1 MSTTADTAPDEALEL
16 EFSDR
21 PVPPDQRMRR
31 MPLTMAWWSVC
42 SAMFYLVVSAT
53 LALAYGSVNAIIG
66 LVLSVAAYAAVNA
79 VLVRHA
85 IRTGLSVSLF
95 SRILLGRTG
104 AAIATLIFFATAI
117 YYAVFEGSVIALAL
131 HSYAGIGYPLAALI
145 VVIYSV
151 VLIFGSIQNWL
162 DKLNGVLLPFY
173 LIGLLAAVVLAV
185 AEYGYSDAW
194 LNLGPEGGARPGGWW
209 DCFVAFMGVWILMM
223 FTYDYARFGRAE
235 DADYHARVNFG
246 APFYLVAFL
255 LNGLVG
261 IFLAASLPTEGGVTE
276 VSVVL
281 ALIQL
286 MGLAGL
292 GFVWISQTRINTAN
306 YYLAAVNMESFAQT
320 VFRLKLPKVFWA
332 CVVGAICYVLMLA
345 DVFAYILQALAYQG
359 IFVVAWVG
367 IALVH
372 ILTEGKAGAAQ
383 DRVSFRLRDT
393 RAVNPAGLGAWL
405 LGAASGLALHFAD
418 GGMATFSAPVTF
430 VTAAAAYAVLK
441 HRDARAETGPDG
453 SFAGRRIDG

>member
-1 MSTTADTAPDEALEL
+1 MSTTADEAPDEALAL

-21 PVPPDQRMRR
+21 PVPQDQRMGR

-66 LVLSVAAYAAVNA
+66 LVLSVAAYAAINA

-95 SRILLGRTG
+95 SRILLGRSG

-131 HSYAGIGYPLAALI
+131 QAHAGIGYPLAALI
-145 VVIYSV
+145 VVVYSV
-151 VLIFGSIQNWL
+151 TLIFGSIQNWL

-173 LIGLLAAVVLAV
+173 LAGLLAAVVLAV

-194 LNLGPEGGARPGGWW
+194 LSLGPQGGAVSGGWW

-223 FTYDYARFGRAE
+223 FTYDYARFGRIE
-235 DADYHARVNFG
+235 DADYHARINFG

-332 CVVGAICYVLMLA
+332 CVVGAICYGLMLA

-372 ILTEGKAGAAQ
+372 ILAEGQTGAEQ
-383 DRVSFRLRDT
+383 DRLGFRLRDT

-405 LGAASGLALHFAD
+405 LGAGAGLVLHFAP
-418 GGMATFSAPVTF
+418 GALASLSAPVTF
-430 VTAAAAYAVLK
+430 VTAVAAYALLS
-441 HRDARAETGPDG
+441 RGPAAARADG
-453 SFAGRRIDG
+453 VAGRG

>member
-1 MSTTADTAPDEALEL
+1 MSTTADAAPDEALEL

-21 PVPPDQRMRR
+21 PVPQDQRMRR

-66 LVLSVAAYAAVNA
+66 LVLSVAAYAAINA

-131 HSYAGIGYPLAALI
+131 QSYAGIGYPLAALI
-145 VVIYSV
+145 VVVYSV

-194 LNLGPEGGARPGGWW
+194 LNLGPEGGAKPGGWW

-223 FTYDYARFGRAE
+223 FTYDYARFGRSE

-306 YYLAAVNMESFAQT
+306 YYLAAVNMESFALT

-405 LGAASGLALHFAD
+405 LAAASGLALHFAD
-418 GGMATFSAPVTF
+418 GALASFSAPVTF
-430 VTAAAAYAVLK
+430 VAAAAAYAVLK
-441 HRDARAETGPDG
+441 QRDARPEPTPDG
-453 SFAGRRIDG
+453 SFAGRRLDG

>member
-1 MSTTADTAPDEALEL
+1 MSTPADAAPDEALEL

-21 PVPPDQRMRR
+21 PVPPDQRMGR

-131 HSYAGIGYPLAALI
+131 QSYAGIGYPLAALI
-145 VVIYSV
+145 VVVYSV
-151 VLIFGSIQNWL
+151 ALIFGSIQNWL

-194 LNLGPEGGARPGGWW
+194 LNLGPEGGAKPGGWW

-223 FTYDYARFGRAE
+223 FTYDYARFGRPE

-372 ILTEGKAGAAQ
+372 ILTEGRAGVEQ
-383 DRVSFRLRDT
+383 DRLGFRLRDT
-393 RAVNPAGLGAWL
+393 SAVNPAGLGAWL
-405 LGAASGLALHFAD
+405 LGAGAGLVLHFAP
-418 GGMATFSAPVTF
+418 GALASLSAPVTF
-430 VTAAAAYAVLK
+430 VAAAAAYAVLN
-441 HRDARAETGPDG
+441 RGPAAARAAEL
-453 SFAGRRIDG
+453 ARRG

>member
-1 MSTTADTAPDEALEL
+1 MAETLQSASEAQEL

-21 PVPPDQRMRR
+21 PVPADQRMGRL
-31 MPLTMAWWSVC
+31 PLTMAWWSVC

-66 LVLSVAAYAAVNA
+66 LVLSVAVYAAVNA

-85 IRTGLSVSLF
+85 VRTGLSVSLF

-117 YYAVFEGSVIALAL
+117 YYAVFEGSVIALAIQSQSGL
-131 HSYAGIGYPLAALI
+131 AYPLAAL
-145 VVIYSV
+145 VVVVYSV
-151 VLIFGSIQNWL
+151 LLIFGSIQNWL
-162 DKLNGVLLPFY
+162 DKLNGLLLPFY
-173 LIGLLAAVVLAV
+173 LIGLLAAVGLAV

-194 LNLGPEGGARPGGWW
+194 LNLGPQGGAPATGWW
-209 DCFVAFMGVWILMM
+209 DCFVAFMGIWILMM
-223 FTYDYARFGRAE
+223 FTYDYARFGKPE
-235 DADYHARVNFG
+235 DAAYHAAVNFG

-255 LNGLVG
+255 LNGLAG

-292 GFVWISQTRINTAN
+292 AFVWISQTRINTAN

-320 VFRLKLPKVFWA
+320 VFQLKLPKIFWA
-332 CVVGAICYVLMLA
+332 CVVGVICYLLMLA

-372 ILTEGKAGAAQ
+372 ILTEGKAGAAH

-393 RAVNPAGLGAWL
+393 PAINPAGLGAWL
-405 LGAASGLALHFAD
+405 LAAGIGLALHFAG
-418 GGMATFSAPVTF
+418 GGMATFSAPATF
-430 VTAAAAYAVLK
+430 VAAAAAYAVLN
-441 HRDARAETGPDG
+441 HRFPQSALTAE
-453 SFAGRRIDG
+453 GRIGG

>member
-1 MSTTADTAPDEALEL
+1 MTDITQDPPEGL

-21 PVPPDQRMRR
+21 PVPPDRRMGR

-42 SAMFYLVVSAT
+42 SAMFYLVVSAS

-95 SRILLGRTG
+95 SRILLGQSG

-131 HSYAGIGYPLAALI
+131 ERTVGGLSYPVASLI
-145 VVIYSV
+145 VVVYSV
-151 VLIFGSIQNWL
+151 ALIFGSIQNWL
-162 DKLNGVLLPFY
+162 DRFNGVLLPFY
-173 LIGLLAAVVLAV
+173 LLGLLAAVVLAI

-194 LNLGPEGGARPGGWW
+194 LQLGPEGGAPAGGWW

-235 DADYHARVNFG
+235 DARYHARINFG

-255 LNGLVG
+255 LNGLAG

-276 VSVVL
+276 VSVVF

-286 MGLAGL
+286 MGLGGL
-292 GFVWISQTRINTAN
+292 AFVWITQTRINTAN
-306 YYLAAVNMESFAQT
+306 YYLAAVNMEAFAQT
-320 VFRLKLPKVFWA
+320 ALRLHLPKTVWA
-332 CVVGAICYVLMLA
+332 CVTGAIVYALMLA
-345 DVFAYILQALAYQG
+345 DVFAYILQALAWQG
-359 IFVVAWVG
+359 IFVVAWVA
-367 IALVH
+367 IALAH
-372 ILTEGKAGAAQ
+372 IRAGGAAGAEQ
-383 DRVSFRLRDT
+383 DRRLVAAGTT

-405 LGAASGLALHFAD
+405 GASAIGLALHFA
-418 GGMATFSAPVTF
+418 GGTAASFSAPAAF
-430 VTAAAAYAVLK
+430 VAAGAIYSVLI
-441 HRDARAETGPDG
+441 ARGAPRMR
-453 SFAGRRIDG
+453 AGLSG

>member
-1 MSTTADTAPDEALEL
+1 MAGSLETAVDPAEGL

-21 PVPPDQRMRR
+21 PVPPDQRMGR

-42 SAMFYLVVSAT
+42 SAMFYLVVSAS

-66 LVLSVAAYAAVNA
+66 LVLSVIAYAAVNA

-95 SRILLGRTG
+95 SRILLGQTG
-104 AAIATLIFFATAI
+104 AAVATLIFFATAI

-131 HSYAGIGYPLAALI
+131 QSYAGIAYPVAALI
-145 VVIYSV
+145 VVVYSV
-151 VLIFGSIQNWL
+151 LLIFGSIQNWL
-162 DKLNGVLLPFY
+162 DKFNGVLLPFY
-173 LIGLLAAVVLAV
+173 LIGLLSAVVLAISK
-185 AEYGYSDAW
+185 YGYSDAW
-194 LNLGPEGGARPGGWW
+194 LKLGPAGGAPATGWW
-209 DCFVAFMGVWILMM
+209 NCFVAFMGVWILMM
-223 FTYDYARFGRAE
+223 FTYDYARFGRDE
-235 DADYHARVNFG
+235 DREYHAKVNFG

-286 MGLAGL
+286 MGFAGL
-292 GFVWISQTRINTAN
+292 AFVWISQTRINTAN

-320 VFRLKLPKVFWA
+320 AFRLRLPKVVWA
-332 CVVGAICYVLMLA
+332 CVVGVIAYVLMLA
-345 DVFAYILQALAYQG
+345 DVFHYILQALAYQG
-359 IFVVAWVG
+359 IFVVAWVA

-372 ILTEGKAGAAQ
+372 IITEGREGVEH
-383 DRVSFRLRDT
+383 DRISFRLSDT

-405 LGAASGLALHFAD
+405 VAAGVGLALHLA
-418 GGMATFSAPVTF
+418 GGSAATFSAPATF
-430 VTAAAAYAVLK
+430 VVAGVAYALLS
-441 HRDARAETGPDG
+441 RRQSRAAMPGTANHNPG
-453 SFAGRRIDG
+453 